1 MIVCDRMHGSL
12 DGTIAHY
19 LHAEKPRRDLP
30 ADAGDLREAIRR
42 SAHMRHVEGLLDKA
56 RANPQLVA
64 SVPGNAYGVN
74 TGGSAI
80 ALTAATAK
88 TLMYINSA
96 AANQPSWVEF
106 SVSFDGVTASAIPAV
121 VEVVYGTKATNS
133 TPGTASTSFTPVQVR
148 GWPTQASAQTAANA
162 CTSEPTV
169 LVSIKQWLVSP
180 NGGLLLVQFPLGREV
195 TGVASGA
202 AISGIQTGV
211 RVTAPAIVN
220 TRGYIEF
227 EE

>member
-1 MIVCDRMHGSL
+1 MIVLDRVADVQGGVGWYMR
-12 DGTIAHY
+12 
-19 LHAEKPRRDLP
+19 AEKPRKDLP
-30 ADAGDLREAIRR
+30 AHADDLREAVHRSEWISHIDRMLRRAREVDIR
-42 SAHMRHVEGLLDKA
+42 
-56 RANPQLVA
+56 NTI
-64 SVPGNAYGVN
+64 PGNAYVVN
-74 TGGSAI
+74 TGGSAL
-80 ALTAATAK
+80 ALAAATAK
-88 TLMYINSA
+88 TIMYINSA
-96 AANQPSWVEF
+96 AANQPSWVEWC
-106 SVSFDGVTASAIPAV
+106 VGFDGVTASAVPAV
-121 VEVVYGTKATNS
+121 VETVYGTKASNS

-169 LVSIKQWLVSP
+169 LVSHKPFLVTP
-180 NGGLLLVQFPLGREV
+180 NGGLLVMQLPLGREL

-202 AISGIQTGV
+202 AISGIQTGL